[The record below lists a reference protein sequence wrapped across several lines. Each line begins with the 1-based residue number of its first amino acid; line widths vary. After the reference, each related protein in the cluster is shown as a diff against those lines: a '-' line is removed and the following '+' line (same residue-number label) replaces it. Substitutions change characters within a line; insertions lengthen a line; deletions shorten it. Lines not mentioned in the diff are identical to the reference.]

1 MVNMAKTKQV
11 DKAVEVIE
19 QVEQVE
25 PKFPKEQILSANK
38 FNNRKDILGVL
49 LEDGK
54 EYSFNQAEAL
64 MDDFMKGK
72 VK

>member
-1 MVNMAKTKQV
+1 MAKTKQV
-11 DKAVEVIE
+11 DETVEL
-19 QVEQVE
+19 VEQVE

-54 EYSFNQAEAL
+54 EYSFDQAEAL

>member
-11 DKAVEVIE
+11 DKAVEVI
-19 QVEQVE
+19 EQVE

>member
-1 MVNMAKTKQV
+1 MTTKTKLAEQE
-11 DKAVEVIE
+11 VET
-19 QVEQVE
+19 
-25 PKFPKEQILSANK
+25 FTKEQLLSAK
-38 FNNRKDILGVL
+38 KYSNRKDILGVL

-54 EYSFNQAEAL
+54 EYSFEQVDTL

>member
-1 MVNMAKTKQV
+1 MTTKTKPAEQE
-11 DKAVEVIE
+11 VET
-19 QVEQVE
+19 
-25 PKFPKEQILSANK
+25 FTKEQLLSAK
-38 FNNRKDILGVL
+38 KYSNRKDILGVL

-54 EYSFNQAEAL
+54 QYSFEQVDTL

>member
-1 MVNMAKTKQV
+1 MVNMANKTKQV
-11 DKAVEVIE
+11 DETVE
-19 QVEQVE
+19 QVELVE
-25 PKFPKEQILSANK
+25 PKFPKDQILSANK

>member
-1 MVNMAKTKQV
+1 MTSKTKPADIKV
-11 DKAVEVIE
+11 VT
-19 QVEQVE
+19 
-25 PKFPKEQILSANK
+25 FPKEQLISANK
-38 FNNRKDILGVL
+38 YSNRKDILRTL

-54 EYSFNQAEAL
+54 EYSFEQVDRL

>member
-1 MVNMAKTKQV
+1 MNMAKTKQV
-11 DKAVEVIE
+11 DETVEV
-19 QVEQVE
+19 VEQIE

>member
-1 MVNMAKTKQV
+1 MAKTKQV
-11 DKAVEVIE
+11 DETVER
-19 QVEQVE
+19 VEQVE

-54 EYSFNQAEAL
+54 EYSFDQAEAL

>member
-1 MVNMAKTKQV
+1 MAKTKQV
-11 DKAVEVIE
+11 YETVER
-19 QVEQVE
+19 VEQVE

-54 EYSFNQAEAL
+54 EYSFDQAEAL

>member
-1 MVNMAKTKQV
+1 MMNMAKTKQV
-11 DKAVEVIE
+11 DETVEL
-19 QVEQVE
+19 VEQVE

-54 EYSFNQAEAL
+54 EYSFDQAEAL